1 MTLKFISYI
10 NKVIYDI
17 YIYITLVPSACSKGK
32 MRVQSQFYMN
42 STIGMGR
49 SSDKNTFMTLT
60 VSTLNQRYPLLQYED
75 TVPVRLSL
83 VAR

>member
-1 MTLKFISYI
+1 
-10 NKVIYDI
+10 
-17 YIYITLVPSACSKGK
+17 